1 MVFVQGALA
10 ATMCA
15 SLPQS
20 AAAAVAAGSPPPC
33 HEEAAADTRGNANL
47 CVAHCESK
55 SQSLDK
61 PSVAV
66 HSLPATPVLRVS
78 LASVA
83 NVSRPSLFEA
93 VPSGTPPPLIRF
105 GVLLQ

>member
-10 ATMCA
+10 ATMCV
-15 SLPQS
+15 SQPQS

-33 HEEAAADTRGNANL
+33 HEEAAAGARGNANL

-66 HSLPATPVLRVS
+66 HSLPASPVLRVPPLS
-78 LASVA
+78 AGKGWQSSSFA
-83 NVSRPSLFEA
+83 A
-93 VPSGTPPPLIRF
+93 APSGAAPPIIRF
-105 GVLLQ
+105 AVFLQ